1 MEKCPKCGAERKP
14 EDTQCYC
21 GLIYGKYQANL
32 IKKQYQA
39 NLTKKKNDANSIKK
53 KNDAK
58 ATKID
63 QIAQVG
69 YKEAK
74 SIFWKLA
81 ITVCIVLLLAAIL
94 GKIPLFSVIFGSDD
108 EVMYIANYDKCRCN
122 TKITASPECERSCVM
137 FKIEVGNTGKNDV
150 QLLDIKFKNVP
161 FPIDQVYFSAQNLS
175 IAHQRISDPKV
186 EIVCADNTSVECKK
200 IVPLPSFPHRCEFF
214 TLEYS
219 LPRSHRIEFDPC
231 YKIDSVIPEELL
243 LKIRDFSSGTLLSFG
258 FLSYDTEENV
268 LDWKDL
274 GQINIEVKGEA
285 KIVVGDPQSTTLARF
300 LYGIVDLF

>member
-32 IKKQYQA
+32 VKKQYQA
-39 NLTKKKNDANSIKK
+39 NLAKKKNDANSIKK

-58 ATKID
+58 STKID
-63 QIAQVG
+63 QIGHVG

-81 ITVCIVLLLAAIL
+81 VTVCIVLLLAAIL
-94 GKIPLFSVIFGSDD
+94 GKIPFFSVIFGSDD

-161 FPIDQVYFSAQNLS
+161 FPIDQVYYSVQNLS
-175 IAHQRISDPKV
+175 IAHQRISEPTV

-214 TLEYS
+214 TTEYS
-219 LPRSHRIEFDPC
+219 IDRIEYNPC
-231 YKIDSVIPEELL
+231 YRTGSEIPEELF
-243 LKIRDFSSGTLLSFG
+243 LKIRDFSSGTLFRFG
-258 FLSYDTEENV
+258 FLSYDTKENV

-285 KIVVGDPQSTTLARF
+285 KIVVGDPQGTTLAKF